1 MGNYATTVHS
11 GMENSLALALAALD
25 TLLNT
30 TPGYDTAKTIRLMD
44 VYQVGNQWA
53 YALIIDS

>member
-53 YALIIDS
+53 